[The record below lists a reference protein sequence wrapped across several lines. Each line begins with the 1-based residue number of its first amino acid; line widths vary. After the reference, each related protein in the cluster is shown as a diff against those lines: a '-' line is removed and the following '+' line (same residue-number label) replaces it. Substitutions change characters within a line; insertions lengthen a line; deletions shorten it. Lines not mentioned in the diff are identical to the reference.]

1 MKQRWFFLCAVLV
14 LAMMAI
20 PNFAEAKAA
29 EQSYCDVM
37 EADACEI
44 IAESAE
50 AMEDV
55 TSMVSFTEMAILA
68 RDMPEVPLSVIGFNY
83 EQETATVLSD
93 RALELINDT
102 RAMSPADAEEMFND
116 PVALIEY
123 YEELLQ
129 EVAMSIDMRIQLSD
143 EVKMIAD
150 MAVQQELGVPLP
162 DTIELS
168 LVFVDGIAYAD
179 LASVSDF
186 IPGMGGMLQGW
197 AGAEMAPLFELAKEE
212 AANQGNINNVQL
224 DGSLDS
230 INMSPTGP
238 LVAQI
243 GAFDLS
249 NQFIQFLDITREDDG
264 VIDGEDVA
272 VIRTEFDFDAF
283 FESPIFRE
291 LFLQIMAEQG
301 EMDVEELSEA
311 EIDEMITMV
320 QFMGPVVLQDLILD
334 HVEGISLGSGHL
346 LSREFL
352 MEWDMT
358 NVLQMAAASGEFSM
372 PAGAEPFFGMET
384 STYMEQINEGIEIVA
399 PEGALVLPVA
409 MLLGQ

>member
-1 MKQRWFFLCAVLV
+1 MKQRWFCLCVVLV
-14 LAMMAI
+14 VALMAV
-20 PNFAEAKAA
+20 PNFAQAKAA

-37 EADACEI
+37 EADACEVV
-44 IAESAE
+44 AESAE

-68 RDMPEVPLSVIGFNY
+68 RDMPELPISVIGFNY
-83 EQETATVLSD
+83 EQDIAMNMSD
-93 RALELINDT
+93 RALEMIAET

-143 EVKMIAD
+143 EIKMIAD

-162 DTIELS
+162 ETIELS
-168 LVFVDGIAYAD
+168 LVIVDGIAYAD

-230 INMSPTGP
+230 INMSPAGP

-249 NQFIQFLDITREDDG
+249 NQFIQFLDVMREDDG

-272 VIRTEFDFDAF
+272 VIRTAFDFDAF
-283 FESPIFRE
+283 FESEIFRQ

-301 EMDVEELSEA
+301 EMDVEDLSEA
-311 EIDEMITMV
+311 EIDEMIAMV
-320 QFMGPVVLQDLILD
+320 QIMGPVILQDLVLD
-334 HVEGISLGSGHL
+334 HVEGISLDSGHM

-352 MEWDMT
+352 MEWDLT
-358 NVLQMAAASGEFSM
+358 SVLQMAAATGEINLPS
-372 PAGAEPFFGMET
+372 GAEPFFGMET
-384 STYMEQINEGIEIVA
+384 NTYIDQVNEDIEIVA

-409 MLLGQ
+409 MLLNQ